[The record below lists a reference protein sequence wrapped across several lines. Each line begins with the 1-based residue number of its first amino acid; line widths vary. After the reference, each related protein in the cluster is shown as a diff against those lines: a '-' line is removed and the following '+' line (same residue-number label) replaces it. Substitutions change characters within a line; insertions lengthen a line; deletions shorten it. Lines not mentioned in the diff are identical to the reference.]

1 MSCYSAFSVICYLLP
16 MIFTGETHPGKPPI
30 QVHESL
36 KVKKCMDFELTGS
49 DMNPTWQKTEWV
61 KLNKLDPGSD
71 QYETLFKILYSNTG
85 IYVIFKGRD
94 NKITTDNYQDFENIF
109 NGDVFEVF
117 FHPDPSRNL
126 YFEYEV
132 NALDKELILVLSRFK
147 GTTNSWVP
155 WKSRKNGIKSIVQV
169 SGGSKDIHGH
179 IKSWQAEI
187 YFPYTALGILPGIP
201 PERGSVWKANF
212 CRLDY
217 DTGDMIKW
225 SWSPG
230 IKQSF
235 HELEQFQS
243 IQFE

>member
-1 MSCYSAFSVICYLLP
+1 MSFSSALIYIFWFLL
-16 MIFTGETHPGKPPI
+16 IFIGELQSPI
-30 QVHESL
+30 KSLQTPETL
-36 KVKKCMDFELTGS
+36 KVKKCTDFELTGS
-49 DMNPTWQKTEWV
+49 DVNPAWQKTQWV

-71 QYETLFKILYSNTG
+71 HYETQFKILYSNTG
-85 IYVIFKGRD
+85 IYVIFRGRD

-147 GTTNSWVP
+147 GTTNSCVP

-169 SGGSKDIHGH
+169 SGGSKEIHGH

-217 DTGDMIKW
+217 DTGVMIKW